1 MTVGT
6 TLVNTG
12 LITRNQVVIET
23 VNKKLS
29 GKSVKELRANSTGS
43 LRELSEEEVR
53 ELHAK
58 AKNEPKILQAD
69 RSEFVNNIYSK
80 TGDNIT
86 YEIDGVWFTNE
97 EMKRCKELVKQAV
110 LELPSI
116 GSDLD
121 YEDYAAMGLAENMVS
136 TYTKEHL
143 TEEQANVLEK
153 SISGYMEQLINAEQE
168 RQSGKEYSIDQRDGI
183 GPTGEL
189 NNYYAVHKTLGESAT
204 ESFKKLLNEK
214 LPQQTRNTLLAN
226 LEHAQTIGSVVQSAT
241 NREMAGMIR
250 ELFKNTDIKNP
261 ASMSSACSRYKELMR
276 PVYQSYGVMD
286 TAQHKTLTHVL
297 NQDINHF
304 DMQVARAKAVLGG
317 LGSTVNVSV

>member
-6 TLVNTG
+6 TPVNMG
-12 LITRNQVVIET
+12 LLTRNQAAIET
-23 VNKKLS
+23 ANKKLS
-29 GKSVKELRANSTGS
+29 GKSVKELQKNVGT
-43 LRELSEEEVR
+43 LRELTEEEVS
-53 ELHAK
+53 EQCK
-58 AKNEPKILQAD
+58 KTKEEPRVLQAD

-86 YEIDGVWFTNE
+86 YEIDGVRFTNE

-110 LELPSI
+110 LELPSM

-136 TYTKEHL
+136 TYAKEHL
-143 TEEQANVLEK
+143 TEEQAKVLEQ
-153 SISGYMEQLINAEQE
+153 SISGYMEQLINAEKE
-168 RQSGKEYSIDQRDGI
+168 RQSGEGYSIDQRDRI

-189 NNYYAVHKTLGESAT
+189 NNYYAVRKTLGESAA

-214 LPQQTRNTLLAN
+214 LPEQTRNTLLAN
-226 LEHAQTIGSVVQSAT
+226 LKHAQTSGSVVQSAT
-241 NREMAGMIR
+241 NRELAGMIR

-261 ASMSSACSRYKELMR
+261 ASVSSASNRYKELMK
-276 PVYQSYGVMD
+276 PVYQSYGIMD
-286 TAQHKTLTHVL
+286 TAQHKSLNHVL
-297 NQDINHF
+297 NQDVNRF
-304 DMQVARAKAVLGG
+304 DMQAARAKAVMGG

>member
-6 TLVNTG
+6 TPVNTG
-12 LITRNQVVIET
+12 LITRNQAAIET
-23 VNKKLS
+23 ANKKLS
-29 GKSVKELRANSTGS
+29 GKSAKDLQANATGS

-86 YEIDGVWFTNE
+86 YEIDGVRFTNE

-110 LELPSI
+110 LELPSM

-136 TYTKEHL
+136 TYAKEHL
-143 TEEQANVLEK
+143 TEEQANVLEQ
-153 SISGYMEQLINAEQE
+153 SISDYMEQLINAEQE
-168 RQSGKEYSIDQRDGI
+168 RQAGEGYSIDQREGI

-189 NNYYAVHKTLGESAT
+189 NKYYAVRKTLGESAA

-226 LEHAQTIGSVVQSAT
+226 LEHAQTSGSVVQSAT
-241 NREMAGMIR
+241 NRELAGMIR

-261 ASMSSACSRYKELMR
+261 VSMSSASSRYKELMK

-286 TAQHKTLTHVL
+286 TAQHKSLTHVL
-297 NQDINHF
+297 NQDVNRF
-304 DMQVARAKAVLGG
+304 DMQATRAKAVMGG

>member
-6 TLVNTG
+6 TPVNTG
-12 LITRNQVVIET
+12 LITRNQAAIET
-23 VNKKLS
+23 ANKKLS
-29 GKSVKELRANSTGS
+29 GKSAKDLQANATGS

-58 AKNEPKILQAD
+58 AKNEPKILQAA

-80 TGDNIT
+80 TGDNII
-86 YEIDGVWFTNE
+86 YEIDGVRFTNE

-110 LELPSI
+110 SELPSM

-121 YEDYAAMGLAENMVS
+121 YEDYATMGLAENMVS
-136 TYTKEHL
+136 TYAKEHL
-143 TEEQANVLEK
+143 TEEQANVLEQ
-153 SISGYMEQLINAEQE
+153 SISDYMEQLINAEQE
-168 RQSGKEYSIDQRDGI
+168 RQAGEGYSIDQREGI

-189 NNYYAVHKTLGESAT
+189 NKYYAVRKTLGESAA

-226 LEHAQTIGSVVQSAT
+226 LEHAQTSGSVVQSAT
-241 NREMAGMIR
+241 NRELAGMIR

-261 ASMSSACSRYKELMR
+261 ASMSSASSRYKELMK

-286 TAQHKTLTHVL
+286 TAQHNSLTHVL
-297 NQDINHF
+297 NQDVNRF
-304 DMQVARAKAVLGG
+304 EMQATRAKAVMGG

>member
-97 EMKRCKELVKQAV
+97 EMKRCKELVKQTV

-168 RQSGKEYSIDQRDGI
+168 RQSGKEYSIDQREGI

-189 NNYYAVHKTLGESAT
+189 NKYYAVRKTLGESAT

-226 LEHAQTIGSVVQSAT
+226 LEHAQTSGSVVQSAT
-241 NREMAGMIR
+241 NRELAGMIR
-250 ELFKNTDIKNP
+250 ELFKNTDIKNS
-261 ASMSSACSRYKELMR
+261 ASMSSASSRYKELMK

-286 TAQHKTLTHVL
+286 TAQHKSLTHVL
-297 NQDINHF
+297 NQDVNRF
-304 DMQVARAKAVLGG
+304 DMQAARAKAVMGG

>member
-6 TLVNTG
+6 TPVNTG
-12 LITRNQVVIET
+12 LITRNQAAIET
-23 VNKKLS
+23 ANKKLS
-29 GKSVKELRANSTGS
+29 GKSAKDLQANATGS

-58 AKNEPKILQAD
+58 AKNEPKILQAE

-86 YEIDGVWFTNE
+86 YEIDGVRFTNE

-110 LELPSI
+110 LELPSM

-136 TYTKEHL
+136 TYAKEHL
-143 TEEQANVLEK
+143 TEEQANVLEQ
-153 SISGYMEQLINAEQE
+153 SISDYMEQLINAEQE
-168 RQSGKEYSIDQRDGI
+168 RQAGEGYSIDQREGI

-189 NNYYAVHKTLGESAT
+189 NKYYAVRKTLGESAA

-226 LEHAQTIGSVVQSAT
+226 LEHAQTSGSVVQSAT
-241 NREMAGMIR
+241 NRELAGMIR
-250 ELFKNTDIKNP
+250 ELLKNTDIKNP
-261 ASMSSACSRYKELMR
+261 ASMSSACSRYKELMK

-286 TAQHKTLTHVL
+286 TAQHKSLTHVL
-297 NQDINHF
+297 NQDVNRF
-304 DMQVARAKAVLGG
+304 DMQATRAKAVMGG